1 MYSFEGHELTVIKR
15 LALKHIMLYLQTGHT
30 DYTINV
36 DTVQQL
42 SIKEQVWIQKATES
56 IKDIKQLNCNFNS
69 FDEAVGWMLIHI
81 KMDFEQ
87 TLKQITL
94 FTHELEPRVHVTAPI
109 DEAITLVQTVIDIR
123 LSLMNNKN
131 KDNVK
136 YNHPVYRGVATLLE
150 EQRARDKRIELY
162 KEVMS

>member
-1 MYSFEGHELTVIKR
+1 MYSFEGHELTVVKR

-36 DTVQQL
+36 DTVKEL

-69 FDEAVGWMLIHI
+69 FDEAIGWMLIHI
-81 KMDFEQ
+81 KREFEQ
-87 TLKQITL
+87 TLKETTV
-94 FTHELEPRVHVTAPI
+94 FAHPLEERVFVTVPI
-109 DEAITLVQTVIDIR
+109 DEAITLIQTVIDIR
-123 LSLMNNKN
+123 LHSMNNKN

-136 YNHPVYRGVATLLE
+136 YNHPVYRAITKVLE